1 MSHDGH
7 SRENRSFPV
16 PGVFFTDVD
25 LRRKLNLTE
34 SAGQELVSLL
44 QAGEESKSG
53 VRAEQFLRTGTVTSV
68 SWLVHWSE
76 VLRCLHSGRDLQS
89 PLFQV

>member
-1 MSHDGH
+1 MNSP
-7 SRENRSFPV
+7 FPV
-16 PGVFFTDVD
+16 PCVFCTDVD

-34 SAGQELVSLL
+34 RAGQELVGLL

-53 VRAEQFLRTGTVTSV
+53 VRAQQFLRTGTVTSV